1 MLIYRIEEENKSGP
15 FGLISDCIVD
25 HPTPSEVFACLR
37 KRLFLNP
44 DTHLDPKRL
53 AQAEKIKATVVA
65 NHAAN
70 DKGWNF
76 AWKTKTKAANYIKS
90 AECVEYATDFGF
102 KISVYEVDKGN
113 YLVLPDGQ
121 VRFSITD
128 AELICRLDISE
139 FRKKYQKTID
149 YFKF

>member
-1 MLIYRIEEENKSGP
+1 MLIYRLEDENKKGP
-15 FGLISDCIVD
+15 FGIISCYIVD
-25 HPTPSEVFACLR
+25 HPTPSEVFRCLR
-37 KRLFLNP
+37 ARLFLNY
-44 DTHLDPKRL
+44 DIHLDPKRL
-53 AQAEKIKATVVA
+53 AQAEKIKAIVVA
-65 NHAAN
+65 NQAAN
-70 DKGWNF
+70 DKGWHF
-76 AWKTKTKAANYIKS
+76 AWKTKTKAANFINS
-90 AECVEYATDFGF
+90 AKCAKRATGLGF

-149 YFKF
+149 YFTF